1 MTARPTIDGRQGTAP
16 PREGQDGLFSQSW
29 FPVCL
34 SSDVAHG
41 EIRGADFLG
50 GRVIVVRDAN
60 GAAQVLSAYC
70 PHMGADLCIGD
81 MVDGTVRCP
90 FHHWRYD
97 AGGQCVATGSGDPV
111 PPRARLFAFPTAEK
125 YGCIFA
131 FNGTEPLFELP
142 TFERPSRKLIWK
154 IGQWDRTMP
163 ADPWVICCNT
173 PDMQH
178 IEVVHGITFTDGQPH
193 ERVEWEPHSM
203 TYRFAGT
210 MRDGTE
216 IDFSV
221 GIYGTS
227 IYWQEGEFA
236 GRWFGFVAPMG
247 LPRPGESR
255 LFFAVAVEEDEADPD
270 GARAFLDAMYD
281 LEVGIATE
289 DLPILE
295 RARFRPGTLTRSD
308 KSLGRFFRYLRAYPR
323 AHPSIDFIS

>member
-1 MTARPTIDGRQGTAP
+1 
-16 PREGQDGLFSQSW
+16 
-29 FPVCL
+29 
-34 SSDVAHG
+34 
-41 EIRGADFLG
+41 
-50 GRVIVVRDAN
+50 
-60 GAAQVLSAYC
+60 
-70 PHMGADLCIGD
+70 
-81 MVDGTVRCP
+81 
-90 FHHWRYD
+90 
-97 AGGQCVATGSGDPV
+97 
-111 PPRARLFAFPTAEK
+111 
-125 YGCIFA
+125 
-131 FNGTEPLFELP
+131 
-142 TFERPSRKLIWK
+142 
-154 IGQWDRTMP
+154 
-163 ADPWVICCNT
+163 
-173 PDMQH
+173 
-178 IEVVHGITFTDGQPH
+178 
-193 ERVEWEPHSM
+193 
-203 TYRFAGT
+203 
-210 MRDGTE
+210 
-216 IDFSV
+216 V